1 MISAERRKQIL
12 ELVEKRSSISV
23 AEMCEMLDVS
33 EMTIRRDLSM
43 LSNQGLLQRVH
54 GGAVSRRGRSYEPP
68 YIMRSSINME
78 EKRAIG
84 EIASTL
90 VMDGDSLGLDSGSTV
105 LELAKT
111 LIGKRN
117 LTVLT
122 ASLTVANLLADAP
135 GIRIILSGGILRPE
149 EGSLIGHI
157 AERTFQEFRIDKA
170 FIGIGGISRENELT
184 EYNLEDTLVKRNLIN
199 NAEQIIVLADNSK
212 LGKTCFSYVAP
223 VSVVDVLI
231 TDGRISEEFL
241 QGYRTQGIEVLTT
254 VTQENTLSEATD
266 HKRGKRAVRS

>member
-68 YIMRSSINME
+68 YLMRSSINVND
-78 EKRAIG
+78 KHAIG
-84 EIASTL
+84 EIATSL
-90 VMDGDSLGLDSGSTV
+90 VVDGDSLVLDNGSTV
-105 LELAKT
+105 LELAK
-111 LIGKRN
+111 LLVGKRN

-122 ASLTVANLLADAP
+122 ASLAVANILADAP
-135 GIRIILSGGILRPE
+135 GIRLILSGGILRPE

-170 FIGIGGISRENELT
+170 FIGIGGISLENGLT

-199 NAEQIIVLADNSK
+199 NAEQIIVLADSSK
-212 LGKTCFSYVAP
+212 LGKTRFSFVAP
-223 VSVVDVLI
+223 LSVVDVLI
-231 TDGRISEEFL
+231 TDSRVSEDIL
-241 QGYRTQGIEVLTT
+241 QGYRVQGIEVLTT
-254 VTQENTLSEATD
+254 TSDDNNYLEVDDL
-266 HKRGKRAVRS
+266 

>member
-266 HKRGKRAVRS
+266 P

>member
-23 AEMCEMLDVS
+23 GEMCELLDVS

-68 YIMRSSINME
+68 YMMRSSINVN

-84 EIASTL
+84 EIAGSL
-90 VMDGDSLGLDSGSTV
+90 VMDGDSLALDYGSTV
-105 LELAKT
+105 LEMAKA

-122 ASLTVANLLADAP
+122 ASLAVANILADAP
-135 GIRIILSGGILRPE
+135 GIRLILSGGILRPE

-170 FIGIGGISRENELT
+170 FIGIGGISVENGLT

-199 NAEQIIVLADNSK
+199 NAEQIIVLTDSSK
-212 LGKTCFSYVAP
+212 LGKTRFSFVAP
-223 VSVVDVLI
+223 LSVVDILV
-231 TDGRISEEFL
+231 TDGRVAEDVL
-241 QGYRTQGIEVLTT
+241 QGFRLQGIDVLTAITGEQDQAET
-254 VTQENTLSEATD
+254 VD
-266 HKRGKRAVRS
+266 

>member
-23 AEMCEMLDVS
+23 AEMCELLDVS

-68 YIMRSSINME
+68 YLMRSSINVND
-78 EKRAIG
+78 KHAIG
-84 EIASTL
+84 EIASSL
-90 VMDGDSLGLDSGSTV
+90 VMDGDSLALDNGSTV
-105 LELAKT
+105 LELAKS
-111 LIGKRN
+111 LAGKRN

-122 ASLTVANLLADAP
+122 ASLAVANVLADAP
-135 GIRIILSGGILRPE
+135 GIRLILSGGILRPE

-170 FIGIGGISRENELT
+170 FIGVGGISLENGLT

-199 NAEQIIVLADNSK
+199 NAEQIIVLTDSSK
-212 LGKTCFSYVAP
+212 LGKTRFSFVAP
-223 VSVVDVLI
+223 LSVVDVLI
-231 TDGRISEEFL
+231 TDNRGTDEVL
-241 QGYRTQGIEVLTT
+241 QGFRNQGIEVLTT
-254 VTQENTLSEATD
+254 ISQENNLSEVTD
-266 HKRGKRAVRS
+266 Q

>member
-1 MISAERRKQIL
+1 MISAERRKKIL

-23 AEMCEMLDVS
+23 ADMCELLDDS

-68 YIMRSSINME
+68 YLMRSSINVND
-78 EKRAIG
+78 KHAIG
-84 EIASTL
+84 EIAASL
-90 VMDGDSLGLDSGSTV
+90 VMDGDSLALDNGSTV
-105 LELAKT
+105 LELAKS
-111 LIGKRN
+111 LVGKRN

-122 ASLTVANLLADAP
+122 ASLAIANVLADAP
-135 GIRIILSGGILRPE
+135 GIRLILSGGILRPE

-170 FIGIGGISRENELT
+170 FIGIGGISIENGLT

-199 NAEQIIVLADNSK
+199 NAEQIIVLTDSSK
-212 LGKTCFSYVAP
+212 LGKTRFSFVSP
-223 VSVVDVLI
+223 LSVVDVLV
-231 TDGRISEEFL
+231 TDGRVSDEIL
-241 QGYRTQGIEVLTT
+241 QSFRIQGIEVLTT
-254 VTQENTLSEATD
+254 VTDENNLLEATD
-266 HKRGKRAVRS
+266 Q